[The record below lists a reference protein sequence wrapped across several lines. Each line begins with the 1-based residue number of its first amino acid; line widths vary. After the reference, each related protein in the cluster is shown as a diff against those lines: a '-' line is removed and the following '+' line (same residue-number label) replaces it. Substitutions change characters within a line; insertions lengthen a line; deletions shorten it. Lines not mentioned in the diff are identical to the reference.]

1 MRDQVDR
8 WPEDATS
15 EDGYVVRYLNV
26 HADRISRLKS
36 GNLRQAAFGLT
47 AIRHMPSSI
56 FHLQLYIT
64 GLFISYL
71 LPVVFICT

>member
-26 HADRISRLKS
+26 HV
-36 GNLRQAAFGLT
+36 
-47 AIRHMPSSI
+47 
-56 FHLQLYIT
+56 YE
-64 GLFISYL
+64 
-71 LPVVFICT
+71 